1 MEKEYIKHLQQ
12 VKKVGTKL
20 YIDDLH
26 DVVPVGTI
34 LYTASP
40 TPPNGYLICNGA
52 TVGRGTY
59 PDLFAAIGTTYG
71 DGDGSTTFQLP
82 NLMDKTVWGGTG
94 VGTEKEAGLPNIT
107 GSIGGVLYP
116 NMGEATSAL
125 TTSEIVPEHLD
136 KNNAWR
142 AFVDPTDAGVAL
154 LDMNAS
160 RSNPIYGNSNTVQP
174 PATVLLPVIKAF
186 GHIANPGD
194 LDASK
199 LAQDMLGYL
208 PLSGGTM
215 TGTIQVKSRVPGD
228 LDSEPLSIQGTDS
241 AKELNISVDDS
252 HNGPYFALYGEDLTY
267 GESKSKG
274 PIDYSAKAGGF
285 SIAARR
291 PDPSD
296 SSKNLGAAL
305 EGYTDGRLLWGGKP
319 VECIDSTDGRFW
331 VRYTNG
337 IQICW
342 GWVHA
347 VSGATIS
354 YPVKFKADVDVPR
367 VVLTPSYNSAS
378 LSKESGLSLFTW
390 LKQIPN
396 GDGFI
401 IARGTEV
408 SGNDYY
414 FMYIAIG
421 HWK

>member
-107 GSIGGVLYP
+107 GLHHNILTGYVSDIGGST
-116 NMGEATSAL
+116 NGAFGWDSASKAPYYSN
-125 TTSEIVPEHLD
+125 TGLD
-136 KNNAWR
+136 R
-142 AFVDPTDAGVAL
+142 QIGDFSID
-154 LDMNAS
+154 AS
-160 RSNPIYGNSNTVQP
+160 RSNPIYGNSDTVQP

-194 LDASK
+194 LDAAK

-215 TGTIQVKSRVPGD
+215 TGTIQVRSRIPGD
-228 LDSEPLSIQGTDS
+228 LDSEPISILGTDS

-252 HNGPYFALYGEDLTY
+252 HNCPYFALYGEDLTY

-274 PIDYSAKAGGF
+274 PIDYSAHAGGF
-285 SIAARR
+285 SIGARR

-305 EGYTDGRLLWGGKP
+305 EGYPDGQLLWGGKP
-319 VECIDSTDGRFW
+319 VECIDSTDGRVW

-367 VVLTPSYNSAS
+367 VVLTPAYNSAS
-378 LSKESGLSLFTW
+378 LSKETGLNLFTW